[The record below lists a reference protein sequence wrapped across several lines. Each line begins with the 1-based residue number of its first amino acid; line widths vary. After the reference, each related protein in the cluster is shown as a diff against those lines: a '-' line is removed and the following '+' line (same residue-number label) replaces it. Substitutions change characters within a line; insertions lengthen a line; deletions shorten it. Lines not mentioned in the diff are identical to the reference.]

1 MKSDKNESNSKTT
14 PTKAMCNLTEL
25 FELQSKRISII
36 EQQFLTLSARV
47 SGIEGPNGQVRHS
60 R

>member
-1 MKSDKNESNSKTT
+1 MKSEKNESNSKTT
-14 PTKAMCNLTEL
+14 PTKAMCNLTEM
-25 FELQSKRISII
+25 FELQGKRISII

-47 SGIEGPNGQVRHS
+47 SGIEGTKGYVRHS